1 MVELF
6 KDEAG
11 LRGSLREGPLKA
23 CPDLDTL
30 KTKMQRRKAG
40 LMEVYMIC
48 FLCVS
53 RPRLSRLLK
62 CTMYRFLSPFF
73 IVLLLYIRVPFV

>member
-11 LRGSLREGPLKA
+11 LRGSLQDGPLKG

-30 KTKMQRRKAG
+30 KTKMQRRRAG
-40 LMEVYMIC
+40 LMEVC
-48 FLCVS
+48 
-53 RPRLSRLLK
+53 
-62 CTMYRFLSPFF
+62 
-73 IVLLLYIRVPFV
+73 IRAAGYLNVNRADQ

>member
-11 LRGSLREGPLKA
+11 LRGSLQDGPLKG

-30 KTKMQRRKAG
+30 KTKMQRRRAG
-40 LMEVYMIC
+40 LMEV
-48 FLCVS
+48 
-53 RPRLSRLLK
+53 R
-62 CTMYRFLSPFF
+62 
-73 IVLLLYIRVPFV
+73 IVASSLFGVLGDSW

>member
-11 LRGSLREGPLKA
+11 LRGSLREGSLKA

-40 LMEVYMIC
+40 LMEVQYKI
-48 FLCVS
+48 
-53 RPRLSRLLK
+53 
-62 CTMYRFLSPFF
+62 
-73 IVLLLYIRVPFV
+73 

>member
-11 LRGSLREGPLKA
+11 LRGSLQDGPLKG

-30 KTKMQRRKAG
+30 KTKMQRRRAG
-40 LMEVYMIC
+40 LMEV
-48 FLCVS
+48 CVV
-53 RPRLSRLLK
+53 LSHVCALR
-62 CTMYRFLSPFF
+62 
-73 IVLLLYIRVPFV
+73 